1 MTDLRKAAEQD
12 TAPPKRE
19 WFGLTDEEQLYYLQV
34 ASNVILVLQLI
45 APILFFLALSKPN

>member
-12 TAPPKRE
+12 TAPSKRK
-19 WFGLTDEEQLYYLQV
+19 WVGLTDEEQLYYLQA

-45 APILFFLALSKPN
+45 AAILFFLAI